1 MTVTPDVGRVKTIKQ
16 TYKWEISRCFLVNM
30 SVGDYLES
38 VEFSTN
44 SKNYKWKICLY
55 PKGYNEISKDYYSIG
70 IYNCGIMRRTRAVTA
85 IVSLSI
91 INQNDEKI
99 ALCSFVIENEFW
111 YRNYPSYHHVCK
123 KFVKQSIIMDEANKI
138 LTNGQL
144 IIKFKVD
151 VDSPQREPNQNM
163 KRKSDQTDVNLQQ
176 LLKIRKLENLMND
189 KEYCDISFLVDGKT
203 FKAHKCILAK
213 ESPVFDAM
221 FKIDMKEK
229 LLNEVIIE
237 DIRPDI
243 FEKLLRYMYVGEVE
257 DIHQA
262 ITVELLVAA
271 DKYAIDELKLKCG
284 QTLIDNLSIDTAVE
298 SLMITDRYNMR
309 SFKATVIQFITSHS
323 TDIVITPNFKLLTAI
338 PHVLYEVCLAVG
350 MKK

>member
-1 MTVTPDVGRVKTIKQ
+1 MIVLREEKLEVYVSRLHNKNGDPAAVERLARLSRRLDDDDSRMRATIVTLSWPPTPPEYLQYIYLPGAAHVQTRDSYIYTQVKIIKQ
-16 TYKWEISRCFLVNM
+16 TYKWEISRSFLMNM
-30 SVGDYLES
+30 SV
-38 VEFSTN
+38 
-44 SKNYKWKICLY
+44 
-55 PKGYNEISKDYYSIG
+55 
-70 IYNCGIMRRTRAVTA
+70 
-85 IVSLSI
+85 
-91 INQNDEKI
+91 
-99 ALCSFVIENEFW
+99 ENEFW
-111 YRNYPSYHHVCK
+111 YRNYPSHHHVCK

-138 LTNGQL
+138 LTNDQL

-151 VDSPQREPNQNM
+151 MDSPKRETNQNM
-163 KRKSDQTDVNLQQ
+163 KRK
-176 LLKIRKLENLMND
+176 KLENLMND
-189 KEYCDISFLVDGKT
+189 KEYCDMSFLVDGKT

-257 DIHQA
+257 DIQA
-262 ITVELLVAA
+262 IAVELLVAA

-284 QTLIDNLSIDTAVE
+284 QSLIDNLSIDSAVE
-298 SLMITDRYNMR
+298 SLVITDRYNMNL
-309 SFKATVIQFITSHS
+309 FKATVIQFITSHS
-323 TDIVITPNFKLLTAI
+323 AGIVVTPSFKLLTAI